1 MSTTPSRY
9 KQAMADPN
17 RPMCPNGCARRVW
30 AGGVC
35 AVCYRMIRTHGV
47 AKTGWRDPA
56 EVLERRTEFFRA
68 NVDKRGPGECW
79 PWLRKPNDAGY
90 GQLRWVGTSMQAHRV
105 AYLLEHGEL
114 PDGMEIDHT
123 CHDPRE
129 CTLKREC
136 PHRLCCNPAHLEA
149 VTRPVNLERSNRSR
163 PGNGAA
169 QPPRKCEPGCTCNR
183 HKGTYFAGG
192 KACPPG
198 CTCKKH
204 EGRKCP
210 PDCTCGSHR
219 LRKETCPEC
228 GGPRVRQ
235 KDGTSVCIP
244 CRRVRQ
250 REYARRTGR
259 VTGEGPGS
267 RERAKTHCPADHEY
281 TPENTYVM
289 KSGERVCRACSQE
302 RKRRRRLNTPGGGK
316 KLCPPGCACGR
327 HRRKSPQP

>member
-9 KQAMADPN
+9 AQAMADPN
-17 RPMCPNGCARRVW
+17 RPMCPNGCQRRIW

-35 AVCYRMIRTHGV
+35 AVCYRMTRLYGV
-47 AKTGWRDPA
+47 AKTGWRDAA
-56 EVLERRTEFFRA
+56 EILRRRTEFFWA
-68 NVDKRGPGECW
+68 NVDKRGPDECW

-90 GQLRWVGTSMQAHRV
+90 GQLRWIGTSMQAHRV

-114 PDGMEIDHT
+114 PGGMEIDHT

-149 VTRPVNLERSNRSR
+149 VTRPVNLERSNRNR
-163 PGNGAA
+163 PGNGTTQAR
-169 QPPRKCEPGCTCNR
+169 RKCEPGCTCHR

-204 EGRKCP
+204 EVRKCP
-210 PDCTCGSHR
+210 PDCTCGHHG
-219 LRKETCPEC
+219 LRKETCPKC

-235 KDGTSVCIP
+235 KDGTTVCIP
-244 CRRVRQ
+244 CRRVAQ
-250 REYARRTGR
+250 RDRNRRTGR
-259 VTGEGPGS
+259 VSGKGPGS
-267 RERAKTHCPADHEY
+267 RQREQTHCINGHEF
-281 TPENTYVM
+281 TPENTRLDKDGY
-289 KSGERVCRACSQE
+289 RICRECS
-302 RKRRRRLNTPGGGK
+302 RDSKRRMRLNSPGGGK
-316 KLCPPGCACGR
+316 PCPPDCTCGR
-327 HRRKSPQP
+327 HRPRR